1 MKECN
6 GLDSIMTLFNA
17 NINKESKD
25 LAAISLSHLYRGQEI
40 KDKSHKEIIAYLKTL
55 INDPNEQIKES
66 AKNGLQ
72 DLAGNSINKAE
83 IEADGFAIPK

>member
-1 MKECN
+1 MKESN

-25 LAAISLSHLYRGQEI
+25 LAAISLSHIYCAQEI